1 MNMAK
6 LAFATAGRVKDAA
19 GVDRIPAM
27 QEVVNEELMIAE
39 AKEDSPSYTHF
50 FRAPTRLQ

>member
-19 GVDRIPAM
+19 GVGRIPAM
-27 QEVVNEELMIAE
+27 QEVVNEELITE